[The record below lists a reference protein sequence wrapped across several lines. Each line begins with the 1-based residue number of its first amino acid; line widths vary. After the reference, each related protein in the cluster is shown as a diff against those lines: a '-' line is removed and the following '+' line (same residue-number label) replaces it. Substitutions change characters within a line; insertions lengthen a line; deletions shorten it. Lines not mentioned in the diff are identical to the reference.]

1 MNLPNKITMCRLAL
15 AAMVLILL
23 MFPYGAVGLNVPI
36 YKIGANV
43 TLSLNYIIAGVLFI
57 IASFTDFLDGN
68 IARLIRFKNVTDRK
82 TRQTEVLCFDFQ
94 EEFLRNFL
102 DERVMIYPVSMEDVE
117 KTLKL
122 KE

>member
-1 MNLPNKITMCRLAL
+1 M
-15 AAMVLILL
+15 
-23 MFPYGAVGLNVPI
+23 
-36 YKIGANV
+36 
-43 TLSLNYIIAGVLFI
+43 
-57 IASFTDFLDGN
+57 
-68 IARLIRFKNVTDRK
+68 TDRK

>member
-1 MNLPNKITMCRLAL
+1 MD
-15 AAMVLILL
+15 
-23 MFPYGAVGLNVPI
+23 
-36 YKIGANV
+36 
-43 TLSLNYIIAGVLFI
+43 GVY
-57 IASFTDFLDGN
+57 SFSFLDGN